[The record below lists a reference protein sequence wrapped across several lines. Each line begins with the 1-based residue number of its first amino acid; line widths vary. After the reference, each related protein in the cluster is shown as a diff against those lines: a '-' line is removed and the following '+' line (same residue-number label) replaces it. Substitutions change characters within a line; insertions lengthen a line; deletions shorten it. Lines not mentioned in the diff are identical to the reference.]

1 MIRRGAIR
9 FGTGRERIKTT
20 DRRGKY
26 ALKTSPEELLKQVF
40 DAGKLRGEL
49 DDIITGVKGSS
60 TFQGLPNW
68 AKTSV
73 VTVLAASRDNMPAIV
88 GVVEK
93 RLVKWKGMQRN
104 SSAASSGSSHPKRVE
119 KPASKDTTVAAQGK
133 ENASGTHSN
142 QVEASRVGL
151 QAPSSILNEG
161 LGVSGEHIADYI
173 CAVEFGWGKDWDGH
187 DKGSD
192 GKWLEGLPSGS
203 KMGKLSKG
211 GSPKAR
217 HVLYKLTD
225 GANGTGIDA
234 VWRADPA
241 TNYGK
246 NFAIVEAKAS
256 RDEDGPKF
264 MRKVNNTRQPGVASK
279 LGVSGATDP
288 SELLEPLELEQ
299 EAPPAKKSG
308 KFSRS
313 KSSPPAYCEKK
324 QIYKKPKQ
332 ILVQMSTEWIR
343 ANIESA
349 VPKTLVYQILGSY
362 SRHLFYAP
370 LYHPKQSPKDH
381 ALARLNNTDETTHA
395 NHSAFHYNDQ
405 EVKSFVNK
413 RKKSLATKYGK
424 LSSLNIE

>member
-1 MIRRGAIR
+1 M
-9 FGTGRERIKTT
+9 
-20 DRRGKY
+20 
-26 ALKTSPEELLKQVF
+26 
-40 DAGKLRGEL
+40 
-49 DDIITGVKGSS
+49 
-60 TFQGLPNW
+60 
-68 AKTSV
+68 
-73 VTVLAASRDNMPAIV
+73 
-88 GVVEK
+88 
-93 RLVKWKGMQRN
+93 
-104 SSAASSGSSHPKRVE
+104 
-119 KPASKDTTVAAQGK
+119 
-133 ENASGTHSN
+133 
-142 QVEASRVGL
+142 
-151 QAPSSILNEG
+151 
-161 LGVSGEHIADYI
+161 
-173 CAVEFGWGKDWDGH
+173 
-187 DKGSD
+187 
-192 GKWLEGLPSGS
+192 
-203 KMGKLSKG
+203 
-211 GSPKAR
+211 
-217 HVLYKLTD
+217 
-225 GANGTGIDA
+225 
-234 VWRADPA
+234 WRADPA

-246 NFAIVEAKAS
+246 NFAIVIVEAKAS

-324 QIYKKPKQ
+324 IYKKPKQ